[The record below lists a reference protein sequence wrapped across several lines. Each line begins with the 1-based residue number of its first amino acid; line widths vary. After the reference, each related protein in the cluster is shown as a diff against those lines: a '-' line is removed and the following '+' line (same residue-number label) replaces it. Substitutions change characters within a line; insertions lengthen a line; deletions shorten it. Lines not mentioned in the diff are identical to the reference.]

1 MRDIAKKWQLHKR
14 VVISGAQI
22 ITILTLVL
30 GVIGNHYSNTDN
42 TDAITTSNQWMK
54 DAIKADRIT
63 IQSMQIENA
72 ILRTKFDCLKERVD
86 SDKFMQILNRET
98 KLNP

>member
-1 MRDIAKKWQLHKR
+1 MRDLAKKWQLHKR

-30 GVIGNHYSNTDN
+30 GVIGNHYSNTAN
-42 TDAITTSNQWMK
+42 TDAISSSGQWMK

-63 IQSMQIENA
+63 IQSLQVENA
-72 ILRTKFDCLKERVD
+72 ILRTKFDDLKERVD
-86 SDKFMQILNRET
+86 LTEFMDRLEKES
-98 KLNP
+98 KLNL